1 MLSLQEVA
9 ALAGPEGGGPGGQP
23 AGVQTPHTHL
33 PQHISVPHGSAWLV
47 SNALG
52 FIFEKIKQNSHTFPL
67 LNESFQ
73 KPLKTGES
81 KIILMPGLAHQRSP
95 Q

>member
-9 ALAGPEGGGPGGQP
+9 APAGPEGGGQAGSPRGCRHPTLTCPSTSLCPTARPG
-23 AGVQTPHTHL
+23 
-33 PQHISVPHGSAWLV
+33 W
-47 SNALG
+47 ALG

-81 KIILMPGLAHQRSP
+81 KIILMPDLAHQRSP

>member
-1 MLSLQEVA
+1 MLSL
-9 ALAGPEGGGPGGQP
+9 PGGGGSGWPGGRKPGGQP

-33 PQHISVPHGSAWLV
+33 PQHISVPHGSDWLG

-52 FIFEKIKQNSHTFPL
+52 FIFEKVNQNSDTFPS